1 MTKSQGGLVVRQ
13 HVEIGGHPTLVDAR
27 GSGDETVLLLHGGM
41 SNSDLLLDTIGVPL
55 AERYRIVA
63 FDRRGHGYT
72 ADTPAPF
79 HYEDMALE
87 TIGVL
92 EAVVGGRAHLVGW
105 SDGGIV
111 ALLVA
116 MRRPDLV
123 DRMAVIGAN
132 FHHDGVLPLEL
143 GEDSAFAARIFEDYA
158 ARTPDGPEH
167 FGELSERF
175 MAMVTTEP
183 TLSVADVAAI
193 NAPTLVIVGDDDL
206 PRLTHTAELY
216 EALPAGQLCVIP
228 AASHAVPIERPTEV
242 AQAIV
247 EFLTAELPPATL
259 MPIRRATT
267 TVE

>member
-1 MTKSQGGLVVRQ
+1 VGQR
-13 HVEIGGHPTLVDAR
+13 VEIGGHPTWVDER
-27 GSGDETVLLLHGGM
+27 GTGEATVLLLHGGM
-41 SNSDLLLDTIGVPL
+41 SNSDVLLDGVGDQL
-55 AERYRIVA
+55 AQRYRVVA

-123 DRMAVIGAN
+123 DRMVVIGAN
-132 FHHDGVLPLEL
+132 FHYDGVLPLEL
-143 GEDSAFAARIFEDYA
+143 GEDSPMAARIFEDYA
-158 ARTPDGPEH
+158 ARSPDGPDH
-167 FGELSERF
+167 FAELFERF

-183 TLSVADVAAI
+183 TLSITDIATI
-193 NAPTLVIVGDDDL
+193 TAPTLVMVGDDDL
-206 PRLTHTAELY
+206 PRLAHTCELY

-228 AASHAVPIERPTEV
+228 ATSHALPIERPAQV
-242 AQAIV
+242 ARTIV

-259 MPIRRATT
+259 MPIRRATSPADQT
-267 TVE
+267 AVAQPR